1 MSSKGN
7 NHRQSGGQTRR
18 GFLPDFSRY
27 LYKYYPID
35 DAFDN
40 ADLVEK
46 LKGMVAN
53 LLTVVNPMREMQ
65 SNGFCK
71 KFEKMTPQKDK
82 DFLRKCYIADCYPYY
97 ASFGDNA
104 YRIVVA
110 IDTNTRIAYFLA
122 LDTKHSIR

>member
-1 MSSKGN
+1 MSSKSN
-7 NHRQSGGQTRR
+7 SHPQFGGQARR

-27 LYKYYPID
+27 LYKHYPID
-35 DAFDN
+35 DAFNN
-40 ADLVEK
+40 ADLVSK
-46 LKGMVAN
+46 LKDMVAN
-53 LLTVVNPMREMQ
+53 LLTMVNPMWEMQ

-82 DFLRKCYIADCYPYY
+82 EFLRKCDIADCFPYY
-97 ASFGDNA
+97 ASFGNNA

>member
-1 MSSKGN
+1 MSSKRN
-7 NHRQSGGQTRR
+7 THRQSGRR
-18 GFLPDFSRY
+18 TKGGFLPDFSRY
-27 LYKYYPID
+27 LHKDYPID
-35 DAFDN
+35 DAFNND
-40 ADLVEK
+40 DLINK
-46 LKGMVAN
+46 LKDMVAN
-53 LLTVVNPMREMQ
+53 LLTMVNPMWEMQ

-82 DFLRKCYIADCYPYY
+82 DFLRKCDIVDCYPYY
-97 ASFGDNA
+97 ASFGNNA